1 MKVATVETVAVMA
14 ATVAAGVDAV
24 RPSRR
29 RDGVPPACALVLCAA
44 LLAACSRDA
53 PPADPPTDA
62 LPAAAKTVDPVP
74 VPAPVPL
81 TREQALDRFVGD
93 WTVTEAVP
101 TDADEHISLYIR
113 REGDAL
119 AIFEGGIRELDVRVE
134 AVDPAT
140 GVVSLVETL
149 PDRTV
154 ALTMTPLEAR
164 ASVDSVKRDVL
175 MAWGDGVRWTLTGGR
190 LPADAEAYSNDMIR
204 DVRARGRRGVHR
216 VENIA
221 CGGNAS
227 LRHRILCEDTELRHR
242 HFALMERFMAIGG
255 EYPDSHRTY
264 QAAIRDLDTC
274 TDKPCVAKGI
284 DTWSR
289 YLDDNYPLQQM
300 VD

>member
-1 MKVATVETVAVMA
+1 VH
-14 ATVAAGVDAV
+14 
-24 RPSRR
+24 
-29 RDGVPPACALVLCAA
+29 PACTLALCVALVTACA
-44 LLAACSRDA
+44 RDA
-53 PPADPPTDA
+53 PPADHATGA
-62 LPAAAKTVDPVP
+62 LPPAAKAVDPAP
-74 VPAPVPL
+74 ASMPAPAPAPL
-81 TREQALDRFVGD
+81 TREQALDRFAGD
-93 WTVTEAVP
+93 WTVTEAAP
-101 TDADEHISLYIR
+101 TDADEHISVFIR

-134 AVDPAT
+134 SVDPAT

-154 ALTMTPLEAR
+154 ALTMTPLDAR

-175 MAWGDGVRWTLTGGR
+175 LAWDDGVRWTLTGGA
-190 LPADAEAYSNDMIR
+190 LPADPEAYSNDVIQS
-204 DVRARGRRGVHR
+204 VRARGRRGVHR

-227 LRHRILCEDTELRHR
+227 LRHRILCEDTDLRHR
-242 HFALMERFMAIGG
+242 HFALMEQFMAIGG

-264 QAAIRDLDTC
+264 LAAIRDLDTC
-274 TDKPCVAKGI
+274 TDKACVAKGI

-289 YLDDNYPLQQM
+289 YLDDNYPMQQM

>member
-1 MKVATVETVAVMA
+1 MATVVTVAVMA
-14 ATVAAGVDAV
+14 AATVVAAIDVV
-24 RPSRR
+24 RPSRC
-29 RDGVPPACALVLCAA
+29 RDGMPAACALVLCAS
-44 LLAACSRDA
+44 LLAACSRNA
-53 PPADPPTDA
+53 PAVDPAPRA

-93 WTVTEAVP
+93 WTVIEAVP
-101 TDADEHISLYIR
+101 TDADEHISVYIR
-113 REGDAL
+113 REGNAL

-164 ASVDSVKRDVL
+164 ASVDSVKQDVR
-175 MAWGDGVRWTLTGGR
+175 MAWDDGVRWTLTGGS

-221 CGGNAS
+221 CGERAS
-227 LRHRILCEDTELRHR
+227 LRHRILCDDTELRHR
-242 HFALMERFMAIGG
+242 HFALMEQFMAIGG

-274 TDKPCVAKGI
+274 TDKACVAKAI

-289 YLDDNYPLQQM
+289 YLDDNYAQQQM

>member
-1 MKVATVETVAVMA
+1 MATVETVVVMA
-14 ATVAAGVDAV
+14 ATAVAAIDVV
-24 RPSRR
+24 RPSRCR
-29 RDGVPPACALVLCAA
+29 NGLHAACALVLCAL
-44 LLAACSRDA
+44 LLAGCSRDA
-53 PPADPPTDA
+53 PAADPAPRA
-62 LPAAAKTVDPVP
+62 QPAAAKSVDPGP

-81 TREQALDRFVGD
+81 TRAQALDRFVGD
-93 WTVTEAVP
+93 WTVTKAAP
-101 TDADEHISLYIR
+101 TDADENISVFIR

-119 AIFEGGIRELDVRVE
+119 AIFEGGIRELEVRVE
-134 AVDPAT
+134 SFDPAT
-140 GVVSLVETL
+140 GAVSLVETL

-154 ALTMTPLEAR
+154 ALALTPLEVR
-164 ASVDSVKRDVL
+164 ASVDSVKRDVS
-175 MAWGDGVRWTLTGGR
+175 MAWDDGVRWTLTGGS

-221 CGGNAS
+221 CGERAS
-227 LRHRILCEDTELRHR
+227 LRHRILCDDTALRHR
-242 HFALMERFMAIGG
+242 HFALMEQFMAIGG

-274 TDKPCVAKGI
+274 TDKACVAKAI

-289 YLDDNYPLQQM
+289 YLDDNYPQQQM